1 MPDIGT
7 LFFLVVAVVIFLRL
21 RSVLGTR
28 TGNERPPEHYRDRF
42 GGEQPQDDGDSTA
55 DNVISLPTRN
65 QNNERIDGK
74 DEFAEIDE
82 VAEKGTEINDGLR
95 AIFARDSNFTPKQFI
110 QGGRMAYEMIVLAFA
125 DGDRKTLQNLLAR
138 DVYEGFS
145 EALDAREEAG
155 ETVKSSFVGIDNL
168 TIVGAEVKDNEA
180 LITLKIISE
189 IISATFDQDG
199 ALIDGDENTVAE
211 VKDYWTF
218 ARDLKSRDPNWK
230 LVATEAE
237 N

>member
-42 GGEQPQDDGDSTA
+42 GGEQTQDDGDSTT
-55 DNVISLPTRN
+55 DNVIPLPTRN

-74 DEFAEIDE
+74 DDFAEID
-82 VAEKGTEINDGLR
+82 ALSPTGTEINDGLR
-95 AIFARDSNFTPKQFI
+95 AILAKDPDFSPKQFI

-138 DVYEGFS
+138 DVYEGFA
-145 EALDAREEAG
+145 EALDAREDAG

-168 TIVGAEVKDNEA
+168 TIVGAEVKDGEA

-189 IISATFDQDG
+189 IISATFDKEG
-199 ALIDGDENTVAE
+199 TLVDGDENTVAE

-218 ARDLKSRDPNWK
+218 ARDLQSRDPNWK